1 MKVSGM
7 TMGRASIGMEGT
19 AVSAASAIPTAP
31 ISTLA
36 LETLALGGLL
46 LLSRP

>member
-1 MKVSGM
+1 MTIGSG
-7 TMGRASIGMEGT
+7 SIGMEGT
-19 AVSAASAIPTAP
+19 AITAASAIPAVLIPTAAFE
-31 ISTLA
+31 A

>member
-1 MKVSGM
+1 MTIGSG
-7 TMGRASIGMEGT
+7 SIGMEGT
-19 AVSAASAIPTAP
+19 AITAASAIPAVLIPTAAAFE
-31 ISTLA
+31 A